1 MADKKDQEKTTY
13 IDDGRSIADMS
24 GVNAGFSRFF
34 RSDGP
39 STGSVRDRLGTFWAA
54 FKMMLLPTLVFG
66 GALAILYG
74 IIYLLFRFVA
84 K

>member
-1 MADKKDQEKTTY
+1 MAEKPQKKQTTY
-13 IDDGRSIADMS
+13 VDDGRPLADMS
-24 GVNAGFSRFF
+24 GVDAGLGRFF

-39 STGSVRDRLGTFWAA
+39 STGSFRDRMGTFWAA

-66 GALAILYG
+66 GALAVLYG

-84 K
+84 

>member
-1 MADKKDQEKTTY
+1 MANKKDQEKTTY

-39 STGSVRDRLGTFWAA
+39 STGTFRDRLGTFWAA

>member
-1 MADKKDQEKTTY
+1 MAENKKKEKTTY
-13 IDDGRSIADMS
+13 VDDGRPLADMS
-24 GVNAGFSRFF
+24 GVDAGLGRFF

-54 FKMMLLPTLVFG
+54 FKMMLLPTLAFG
-66 GALAILYG
+66 GGLAVLYG
-74 IIYLLFRFVA
+74 ILYLLFRFVA

>member
-1 MADKKDQEKTTY
+1 MADKNKKDKPVY
-13 IDDGRSIADMS
+13 VDDGRPLADMS
-24 GVNAGFSRFF
+24 NVDAGLGRFF

-54 FKMMLLPTLVFG
+54 FKMMLLPTLAFG
-66 GALAILYG
+66 GGLAVLYG